1 MFNYFFDWSGRS
13 LITGLL
19 IATWLGL
26 VATGFAFW
34 EKYDSTPGQAERAD
48 SSPPSTQRGWE
59 LVLFAHPQCPCT
71 RASLGELAE
80 LAHQAGPNLAIRVV
94 FVRPSDAP
102 EGWEHSEL
110 WSMAAAIPGVQ
121 VSCDPDGSEARRS
134 GATTSGHL
142 VLYDPLG
149 RVAFYG
155 GITRGRGRVGESSA
169 RQTILALLAGSEPAI
184 RETPV
189 FGCALVNSN
198 ACHDREKT
206 TPCQQ

>member
-1 MFNYFFDWSGRS
+1 MGF
-13 LITGLL
+13 I
-19 IATWLGL
+19 IAAWLCL

-34 EKYDSTPGQAERAD
+34 EGYDSTPGRADRAD
-48 SSPPSTQRGWE
+48 SSPLPTHRGWE
-59 LVLFAHPQCPCT
+59 LVLFAHPHCPCT
-71 RASLGELAE
+71 RASLSELAE

-121 VSCDPDGSEARRS
+121 VSCDIDGSAARRC

-142 VLYDPLG
+142 VVYDPLG
-149 RVAFYG
+149 QVAFYG

-169 RQTILALLAGSEPAI
+169 RQTILALLAGSKPAI

-189 FGCALVNSN
+189 FGCALVNPD
-198 ACHDREKT
+198 ACHDREKAT
-206 TPCQQ
+206 SCQQ